1 VMLGVISVAMEGPA
15 RTKMEPG
22 KLNRYFIFG
31 SYGSDSPD
39 RTEVTKLAIAKAG
52 RLHGRDLAVDEVYV
66 VGDTPLDITSAHA
79 AHATAL
85 GVTSGHYN
93 AGQLRAAHP
102 AHVLGSLTEPFPGLA
117 TRPHP
122 ATTHDATDTRRCVD
136 PRRPSPA
143 ALVRTEGHRRGN
155 SSRSAEHERGCSA
168 RRFHV
173 GPRPGW
179 YQRRAPL
186 ISLRYASSP
195 GCRPRPATDRS
206 GIGRGSPTRS
216 ATHRAEASG
225 VVVSGSAL
233 PVCGAR

>member
-1 VMLGVISVAMEGPA
+1 MPWKAPRGPRWSTQPVLHLRLLRLGLPRPHRGDPAGHRQGRPAARSGP
-15 RTKMEPG
+15 RHRRGVRRRRHPPRHHLRPSG
-22 KLNRYFIFG
+22 
-31 SYGSDSPD
+31 
-39 RTEVTKLAIAKAG
+39 
-52 RLHGRDLAVDEVYV
+52 
-66 VGDTPLDITSAHA
+66 
-79 AHATAL
+79 ATA
-85 GVTSGHYN
+85 SGHYD
-93 AGQLRAAHP
+93 AEQLRAAHP
-102 AHVLGSLTEPFPGLA
+102 EQVLGSLTEPFPGLP

-136 PRRPSPA
+136 PRSPSPA

-168 RRFHV
+168 RRFPV

-179 YQRRAPL
+179 YQRRAPI